1 MTQITTSGSNPL
13 TGQCRVPGDKSISHR
28 AVMFASIAEGES
40 HIKNFLDGGDC
51 RSTVH
56 VMRGVGVQ
64 IDVHS
69 PTELTVHGRGING
82 LQEPNTFLDCGNSG
96 TTIRL
101 LTGLLAGQSF
111 TSFVTGTEQIRGRP
125 MNRVVTPLRQM
136 GAAITGRQNGGYAPL
151 SISPSRL
158 RGIEYQ
164 MPMASAQVKS
174 CVLLAGLYAPGL
186 TVVHQPGP
194 TRDHTERM
202 LSSMGAPVSA
212 SGNAI
217 HSEQPK
223 MPLDPLTITVPGDI
237 SSAAFLL
244 VAASIIPNSRV
255 IIAGVGVNPTRI
267 GVVNALLEMGANIE
281 LKNERL
287 DAGEPVADL
296 DVTFIGLQ
304 AASFGGENIVTM
316 IDELPILAVAATQ
329 AQGTTVVR
337 DAGELRVK
345 ETDRIATTVSEL
357 RKMGAQ
363 IDATDDGFIVD
374 GPTTLRGAPVD
385 SHGDH
390 RLAIA
395 LTVAGLVADGP
406 TTVYGAEV
414 TADSFPGFETT
425 LQVLGA
431 KLSVEE

>member
-1 MTQITTSGSNPL
+1 
-13 TGQCRVPGDKSISHR
+13 
-28 AVMFASIAEGES
+28 MFASIAEGES

-56 VMRGVGVQ
+56 VMRGLGVQ

>member
-56 VMRGVGVQ
+56 VMRGLGVQ

-390 RLAIA
+390 RLAMA